1 MTFLRPDDVS
11 SAALKS
17 EKKKNEGRG
26 GNLELA
32 FNAAVPELWQALGHS
47 APHKYTNQEA
57 EVAGK
62 ILLSVSFISAGAVS
76 CVLKCHSGG

>member
-1 MTFLRPDDVS
+1 M
-11 SAALKS
+11 
-17 EKKKNEGRG
+17 
-26 GNLELA
+26 A

-62 ILLSVSFISAGAVS
+62 ILLPMSFISAGAVS

>member
-62 ILLSVSFISAGAVS
+62 ILLPMSFISAGAVS